1 MKRRISSSH
10 PASIADADRLGGLF
24 AGVRGVFS
32 EFTQTAA
39 PAARPAG
46 LFETLLGAYSD
57 ADKETLAQRL
67 RDFIATDGDR
77 LRRVIGE
84 HSAGSSNFVAMHDWL
99 YAEPE
104 VLLVADLARRPR
116 HLTAV
121 VKNTDFDR
129 IIGAMMDEF
138 RVP

>member
-1 MKRRISSSH
+1 MPQI
-10 PASIADADRLGGLF
+10 PEPDDLAGLF
-24 AGVRGVFS
+24 ADVTGIFD
-32 EFTQTAA
+32 EFMLTTA

-46 LFETLLGAYSD
+46 LFETLLGAYPD
-57 ADKETLAQRL
+57 ADRETLAQRL

-77 LRRVIGE
+77 LLRVIGE
-84 HSAGSSNFVAMHDWL
+84 HTAGSSNFVAKHDWL

-129 IIGAMMDEF
+129 IIGAMIDEF

>member
-1 MKRRISSSH
+1 MPQS
-10 PASIADADRLGGLF
+10 PEPDDLAGLF
-24 AGVRGVFS
+24 AQVTGVFS
-32 EFTQTAA
+32 ELMQTHT
-39 PAARPAG
+39 PAARPVG
-46 LFETLLGAYSD
+46 LFETLLGAYPD
-57 ADKETLAQRL
+57 TDKNTLVQRL

-84 HSAGSSNFVAMHDWL
+84 HTAGSSNFVAKHDWL

-129 IIGAMMDEF
+129 IIGAMIDEF